1 MVLAQNVYD
10 LRNIVQDQGIIFSYS
25 GYITESVLF
34 GIGEALK
41 QKLYLEEADKTTMRN
56 IFAIFVEQ
64 MQNVIRYSA
73 ELELPK
79 EDVIAGERDLR
90 YGVLNIGK
98 ENDKFYVTCGNKIIP
113 SDVDRLNIRLVA
125 LQKMSTE
132 DLKALY
138 KQKLRDPTEETS
150 KGAGV
155 GFIEIAR
162 RSSEIIN
169 FGFLELDDKHSF
181 FVLKAY
187 V

>member
-1 MVLAQNVYD
+1 MLAKELFDFRNV
-10 LRNIVQDQGIIFSYS
+10 ITKQGIIFCYS
-25 GYITESVLF
+25 GYITEPVLT

-73 ELELPK
+73 EREPPDAADD
-79 EDVIAGERDLR
+79 ENELR
-90 YGVLNIGK
+90 YGILNIGM
-98 ENDKFYVTCGNKIIP
+98 ENEKFFVTCGNKILRNDVERLSGRLGDLQEMS
-113 SDVDRLNIRLVA
+113 SD
-125 LQKMSTE
+125 

-138 KQKLRDPTEETS
+138 KQKLRSPTEETS

-162 RSSEIIN
+162 RSSEIID
-169 FGFLELDDKHSF
+169 FGFMDIDDKHAF
-181 FVLKAY
+181 FALKAY

>member
-1 MVLAQNVYD
+1 MLAKELFDFRKVIN
-10 LRNIVQDQGIIFSYS
+10 DQGIIFCYS
-25 GYITESVLF
+25 GYITEPVLT

-73 ELELPK
+73 ECEPPDA
-79 EDVIAGERDLR
+79 EDSENELR
-90 YGVLNIGK
+90 YGILNIGT
-98 ENDKFYVTCGNKIIP
+98 EDGKFFVTCGNKI
-113 SDVDRLNIRLVA
+113 
-125 LQKMSTE
+125 LQKDVERLSGRLGDLQEMSPE

-138 KQKLRDPTEETS
+138 KKKLRSPTEETS

-162 RSSEIIN
+162 RSSEIID
-169 FGFLELDDKHSF
+169 FGFLDIDEDHAF
-181 FVLKAY
+181 FALKAY

>member
-10 LRNIVQDQGIIFSYS
+10 LRKIVQDQGIIFSYC
-25 GYITESVLF
+25 GYITEPVLF

-41 QKLYLEEADKTTMRN
+41 QKLYLEEADKTTLRN

-73 ELELPK
+73 ELELQN
-79 EDVIAGERDLR
+79 EDVIEDEDDLR

-98 ENDKFYVTCGNKIIP
+98 ENDKFYVTCGNKIFR
-113 SDVDRLNIRLVA
+113 SDVDQLNNRLVE
-125 LQKMSTE
+125 LQKMSIE

-138 KQKLRDPTEETS
+138 KQKLREPTEETS
-150 KGAGV
+150 MGAGV

-162 RSSEIIN
+162 RSSETIN
-169 FGFLELDDKHSF
+169 FGFLELDDERTF